1 LRITHAFV
9 SIDSNQKSRKT
20 DGFPGLLPLMAR
32 KDRFFSNDCMRVC
45 YALFSE
51 TAIRDQRASHLKP
64 GVESRRHPSRRAR
77 DMKKTFAAL
86 VAVTTI
92 AGSLAVTPPAKAG
105 DGGAIAAGVAGGLI
119 GGALL
124 GGAIAASRP
133 APVYVAPAPTYVE
146 EAPCRW
152 VRERFWDGYGW
163 RFRRIEVCD

>member
-1 LRITHAFV
+1 M
-9 SIDSNQKSRKT
+9 SRKT
-20 DGFPGLLPLMAR
+20 HRSPGHPLLMAR
-32 KDRFFSNDCMRVC
+32 KNRFSARSGCGRLLSVDCS
-45 YALFSE
+45 ALFSK
-51 TAIRDQRASHLKP
+51 TAVRDQRVSHLNP
-64 GVESRRHPSRRAR
+64 ASTTTSSPSRRAK

-86 VAVTTI
+86 VAVATI
-92 AGSLAVTPPAKAG
+92 AGSLAVAPPAKAG
-105 DGGAIAAGVAGGLI
+105 DGAVAGAVAGGLI

-163 RFRRIEVCD
+163 RFRRIQVCD